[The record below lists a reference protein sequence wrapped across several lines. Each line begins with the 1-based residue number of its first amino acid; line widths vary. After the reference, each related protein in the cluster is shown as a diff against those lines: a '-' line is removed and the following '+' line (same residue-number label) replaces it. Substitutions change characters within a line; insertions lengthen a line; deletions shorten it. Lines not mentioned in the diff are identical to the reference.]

1 MSEQR
6 GLAHLVVFRVDD
18 DRYALRSDEVERVL
32 ERVKLERLPWL
43 PRTVAGVL
51 RHDDEWLPVVDPVA
65 ALRSGVMARPRS
77 TVLVLRRGGLRYGLT
92 VDDAMG
98 RRRLRAHRTQDDQG
112 ARTVTRFA
120 DLEGVSILS
129 DDQGLITLL
138 KADRLF
144 KSEAPEAVERTRR
157 RDWTGAG
164 TASIVSFRAGGSE
177 LGLHVAQVSEVLP
190 WQEPEAMES
199 SHDFVIGS
207 TTIRERRVPLLD
219 LALLFGLQGSA
230 RRDDDTRI
238 LVVDVGGERYGLVV
252 DRVSDVERVPADAIT
267 SAPPFL
273 RRAANDSVAAIARI
287 DDRLLLLV
295 SLDQA
300 LSAAGDVTVA
310 APAAATS
317 ADTSPRPKRKP
328 RPKKK
333 S

>member
-1 MSEQR
+1 MTRDR
-6 GLAHLVVFRVDD
+6 GLAHLVVFRVDE
-18 DRYALRSDEVERVL
+18 DRYAIRSDQVERVI
-32 ERVKLERLPWL
+32 ERVTLESLPWL

-65 ALRSGVMARPRS
+65 ALRPGTIARQRP
-77 TVLVLRRGGLRYGLT
+77 TVLVLRRAGLRYGLT

-98 RRRLRAHRTQDDQG
+98 RRELRAHRLQDG
-112 ARTVTRFA
+112 EGSRTVSRFE

-129 DDQGLITLL
+129 DDHGLITLL
-138 KADRLF
+138 KLEKLF
-144 KSEAPEAVERTRR
+144 KSEAHEAVERRR

-164 TASIVSFRAGGSE
+164 TASIVSFTAGGAE
-177 LGLHVAQVSEVLP
+177 LGLHVSQVNEVLEWHQP
-190 WQEPEAMES
+190 DAMES

-219 LALLFGLQGSA
+219 LALLFGLPASA
-230 RRDDDTRI
+230 ERDEETRI
-238 LVVDVGGERYGLVV
+238 LIVDAGGNRYGLVV
-252 DRVSDVERVPADAIT
+252 DRVSDVERVPADDIA

-273 RRAANDSVAAIARI
+273 RRVAGDSIDAVARI

-295 SLDQA
+295 SLDRLMA
-300 LSAAGDVTVA
+300 IAGEATVA
-310 APAAATS
+310 AKAK
-317 ADTSPRPKRKP
+317 PKRKP